1 MVAGL
6 RMSDSRA
13 VSRLTATAKAKL
25 TKVTQANIAAERRA
39 AQNAAANDEITLAN
53 TYHNE
58 FVMAKKGYLRYWFV
72 CMAGGTDPCLP
83 AITSKMWDRKFKDL
97 SATKNEW
104 TCSVCCANYLTQWGV
119 FVEIQIDG
127 KIYCLRATIP
137 DDHTLDIKAMDLE
150 RKLKEGFTP
159 QELYDAI
166 PVVAPKTTQYI
177 ETRDAAK
184 GLYRLINMDSYL
196 ALPQWKWAQVLEID
210 FDEVAK

>member
-150 RKLKEGFTP
+150 RKLKEGLHSTGT
-159 QELYDAI
+159 L
-166 PVVAPKTTQYI
+166 
-177 ETRDAAK
+177 
-184 GLYRLINMDSYL
+184 
-196 ALPQWKWAQVLEID
+196 
-210 FDEVAK
+210 